1 MSRPVGS
8 GAARVGATPSRTT
21 ATIILVLAALGF
33 LYPLYSLFRFAFWPT
48 AQTHGFTL
56 QHLERLADPG
66 QAYMYAQLFQG
77 IQNSLVIAA
86 VTVVLMIVFLLP
98 AMILAELRYRRVR
111 QVIEF
116 VCLLPI
122 SIPTVVLAVGF
133 VPVYQQIWH
142 VTGSVA
148 WVLAFAIGI
157 IVLPYAYRP
166 IQSNMSGLD
175 MVTLSEASRSL
186 GAGWLQTVWSVI
198 LPNLRRGILSSALIT
213 VSVVLGEYTIASFL
227 TQNTFQTALALL
239 QHADPYVAATFA
251 LGALLLIF
259 LILALIGAVG
269 SFSGARNRKAP

>member
-1 MSRPVGS
+1 MSRS
-8 GAARVGATPSRTT
+8 ARVGATPSRTT
-21 ATIILVLAALGF
+21 STIILVLAALGF
-33 LYPLYSLFRFAFWPT
+33 LYPLYALFRFAFWPT

-56 QHLERLADPG
+56 QHLQRLADPG
-66 QAYMYAQLFQG
+66 QSYMYSQLFEG
-77 IQNSLVIAA
+77 IQNSLVIAI

-98 AMILAELRYRRVR
+98 AMILAELRYRRLR

-116 VCLLPI
+116 ICLLPI

-142 VTGSVA
+142 ITGSVA

-186 GAGWLQTVWSVI
+186 GAGWFATVWSVI
-198 LPNLRRGILSSALIT
+198 LPNLRRGILSAALIT

-259 LILALIGAVG
+259 LILVLIGAVG
-269 SFSGARNRKAP
+269 SISGTRKRKAA

>member
-1 MSRPVGS
+1 MSR
-8 GAARVGATPSRTT
+8 ATARVGATPSRTT
-21 ATIILVLAALGF
+21 ATVILVLAALGF

-56 QHLERLADPG
+56 QHLQRLTDPG
-66 QAYMYAQLFQG
+66 QAYMYSQLFEG
-77 IQNSLVIAA
+77 IQNSLVIAL

-98 AMILAELRYRRVR
+98 AMILAELRFRRVR
-111 QVIEF
+111 RVIEF
-116 VCLLPI
+116 VCLLPV

-148 WVLAFAIGI
+148 WVLAFAIGV

-269 SFSGARNRKAP
+269 SFSGRKRKAP

>member
-1 MSRPVGS
+1 MSGRTRS
-8 GAARVGATPSRTT
+8 GGVRVGATPSRTT
-21 ATIILVLAALGF
+21 STVILVLAAAGF
-33 LYPLYSLFRFAFWPT
+33 LYPLYALFRFAFWPT

-56 QHLERLADPG
+56 QHLERLTDPG
-66 QAYMYAQLFQG
+66 QAYMYTQLFEG
-77 IQNSLVIAA
+77 IRNSLVIAA

-98 AMILAELRYRRVR
+98 AMILAELRYRRLR

-142 VTGSVA
+142 ITGSVA

-175 MVTLSEASRSL
+175 LVTLSEASRSL
-186 GAGWLQTVWSVI
+186 GAGWLQTVWSVV
-198 LPNLRRGILSSALIT
+198 LPNLRGGILSSALIT
-213 VSVVLGEYTIASFL
+213 VSVVLGEYTVASFL

-259 LILALIGAVG
+259 LILVLIGALG
-269 SFSGARNRKAP
+269 SVSRPKRKAS

>member
-1 MSRPVGS
+1 MSARTARAP
-8 GAARVGATPSRTT
+8 RVGATPSRTT
-21 ATIILVLAALGF
+21 ATIVLVLAAFGF
-33 LYPLYSLFRFAFWPT
+33 LYPLYALFRFAFWPT

-66 QAYMYAQLFQG
+66 QSYMYSQLFEG
-77 IQNSLVIAA
+77 IQNSLVIAI

-98 AMILAELRYRRVR
+98 AMILAELRYRRLR

-133 VPVYQQIWH
+133 VPVYQQLWH

-175 MVTLSEASRSL
+175 MVTLAEASRSL
-186 GAGWLQTVWSVI
+186 GAGWLATVWSVI

-259 LILALIGAVG
+259 LILVLIGAAG
-269 SFSGARNRKAP
+269 TFSGARKRKAA